1 MAASLWW
8 CVLFLGSVTQAFV
21 SPAAARS
28 TLPFLTQPHPIGV
41 RPIMDSGKVVPALLA
56 IDGNDGPPSPP
67 PEPSFPSSTPPAPPF
82 ADGSSGAPPDVPHSP
97 GEDPPETSDGGVLG
111 RLLGRFQRWRQPRA
125 GQPPGTPAP
134 PPAPTP
140 PPAAAAAAA
149 ATAADQD
156 AEESFDLLSLL
167 PLPMAKTFWREA
179 TKNFASKAV
188 QRQQGEEL
196 IKLSGELET
205 LSNSLNSKLDWNRAL
220 LVLSFAL
227 QLFSLGVFLGPT
239 GQ

>member
-1 MAASLWW
+1 MRKGCCPAGSGGLLLDTLMAASLWW

-21 SPAAARS
+21 CPAAARS

-67 PEPSFPSSTPPAPPF
+67 PEPSF
-82 ADGSSGAPPDVPHSP
+82 
-97 GEDPPETSDGGVLG
+97 
-111 RLLGRFQRWRQPRA
+111 
-125 GQPPGTPAP
+125 
-134 PPAPTP
+134 
-140 PPAAAAAAA
+140 
-149 ATAADQD
+149 
-156 AEESFDLLSLL
+156 
-167 PLPMAKTFWREA
+167 WREA

-205 LSNSLNSKLDWNRAL
+205 LSNTLNSKLDWNRAL

-227 QLFSLGVFLGPT
+227 QLFSLGVFLGRT

>member
-1 MAASLWW
+1 MLGQALLSGWLRPAAFLLDTLMAASLWW

-21 SPAAARS
+21 CPAAARS

-56 IDGNDGPPSPP
+56 IDGNDG
-67 PEPSFPSSTPPAPPF
+67 
-82 ADGSSGAPPDVPHSP
+82 
-97 GEDPPETSDGGVLG
+97 
-111 RLLGRFQRWRQPRA
+111 
-125 GQPPGTPAP
+125 
-134 PPAPTP
+134 
-140 PPAAAAAAA
+140 
-149 ATAADQD
+149 
-156 AEESFDLLSLL
+156 

-205 LSNSLNSKLDWNRAL
+205 LSNSLNSLNSKLDWNRAL

-227 QLFSLGVFLGPT
+227 QLFSLGVFLGRT

>member
-1 MAASLWW
+1 M
-8 CVLFLGSVTQAFV
+8 G
-21 SPAAARS
+21 

-56 IDGNDGPPSPP
+56 IDGNDG
-67 PEPSFPSSTPPAPPF
+67 
-82 ADGSSGAPPDVPHSP
+82 
-97 GEDPPETSDGGVLG
+97 
-111 RLLGRFQRWRQPRA
+111 
-125 GQPPGTPAP
+125 
-134 PPAPTP
+134 
-140 PPAAAAAAA
+140 
-149 ATAADQD
+149 
-156 AEESFDLLSLL
+156 

>member
-21 SPAAARS
+21 CPAAARS

-56 IDGNDGPPSPP
+56 IDGNDG
-67 PEPSFPSSTPPAPPF
+67 
-82 ADGSSGAPPDVPHSP
+82 
-97 GEDPPETSDGGVLG
+97 
-111 RLLGRFQRWRQPRA
+111 
-125 GQPPGTPAP
+125 
-134 PPAPTP
+134 
-140 PPAAAAAAA
+140 
-149 ATAADQD
+149 
-156 AEESFDLLSLL
+156 

-205 LSNSLNSKLDWNRAL
+205 LSNSLGILNSKLDWNRAL

>member
-1 MAASLWW
+1 MLDTLMAASLWW
-8 CVLFLGSVTQAFV
+8 CVLFLGSITQAFV
-21 SPAAARS
+21 CPAAARS
-28 TLPFLTQPHPIGV
+28 TLPVLTQP
-41 RPIMDSGKVVPALLA
+41 RPIMDSGKVALLA

-67 PEPSFPSSTPPAPPF
+67 PAPSFPSSTPPAPPF

-111 RLLGRFQRWRQPRA
+111 RLLRRWRQPRA

-140 PPAAAAAAA
+140 PPAAAAA

-227 QLFSLGVFLGPT
+227 QLFSLGVFLGRT

>member
-1 MAASLWW
+1 MLGQALLSGWLRPAAFLLDTLMAASLWW

-21 SPAAARS
+21 CPAAARS

-56 IDGNDGPPSPP
+56 IDGNDGP
-67 PEPSFPSSTPPAPPF
+67 
-82 ADGSSGAPPDVPHSP
+82 
-97 GEDPPETSDGGVLG
+97 
-111 RLLGRFQRWRQPRA
+111 
-125 GQPPGTPAP
+125 
-134 PPAPTP
+134 
-140 PPAAAAAAA
+140 
-149 ATAADQD
+149 
-156 AEESFDLLSLL
+156 
-167 PLPMAKTFWREA
+167 LPMAKTFWREA

-205 LSNSLNSKLDWNRAL
+205 LSNTLNSKLDWNRAL

>member
-1 MAASLWW
+1 MLGQALLSGWLRPAAFLLDTLMAASLWW

-21 SPAAARS
+21 CPAAARS

-56 IDGNDGPPSPP
+56 IDGNDG
-67 PEPSFPSSTPPAPPF
+67 
-82 ADGSSGAPPDVPHSP
+82 
-97 GEDPPETSDGGVLG
+97 
-111 RLLGRFQRWRQPRA
+111 
-125 GQPPGTPAP
+125 
-134 PPAPTP
+134 
-140 PPAAAAAAA
+140 
-149 ATAADQD
+149 
-156 AEESFDLLSLL
+156 

-227 QLFSLGVFLGPT
+227 QLFSLGVFLGRT

>member
-1 MAASLWW
+1 MLGQALLSGWLRPAAFLLDTLMAASLWW

-21 SPAAARS
+21 CPAAARS

-56 IDGNDGPPSPP
+56 IDGNDGP
-67 PEPSFPSSTPPAPPF
+67 
-82 ADGSSGAPPDVPHSP
+82 
-97 GEDPPETSDGGVLG
+97 
-111 RLLGRFQRWRQPRA
+111 
-125 GQPPGTPAP
+125 
-134 PPAPTP
+134 
-140 PPAAAAAAA
+140 
-149 ATAADQD
+149 
-156 AEESFDLLSLL
+156 
-167 PLPMAKTFWREA
+167 LPMAKTFWREA

-205 LSNSLNSKLDWNRAL
+205 LSNTLNSKLDWNRAL

-227 QLFSLGVFLGPT
+227 QLFSLGVFLGRT

>member
-1 MAASLWW
+1 MLDTLMAASLWW
-8 CVLFLGSVTQAFV
+8 CVLFLDSVTQAFV
-21 SPAAARS
+21 CPAAARS
-28 TLPFLTQPHPIGV
+28 TLPVLTQP
-41 RPIMDSGKVVPALLA
+41 RPIMDSGKVALLA

-111 RLLGRFQRWRQPRA
+111 RLLRRWRQPRA

-156 AEESFDLLSLL
+156 AEESFYLLSLL

-196 IKLSGELET
+196 IKLSGELEK
-205 LSNSLNSKLDWNRAL
+205 LSGKLDAGLLLLGTL

-227 QLFSLGVFLGPT
+227 QVFSLGVFLGRT

>member
-1 MAASLWW
+1 
-8 CVLFLGSVTQAFV
+8 
-21 SPAAARS
+21 
-28 TLPFLTQPHPIGV
+28 
-41 RPIMDSGKVVPALLA
+41 MDSGKVVPALLA

-67 PEPSFPSSTPPAPPF
+67 PEPS
-82 ADGSSGAPPDVPHSP
+82 
-97 GEDPPETSDGGVLG
+97 
-111 RLLGRFQRWRQPRA
+111 
-125 GQPPGTPAP
+125 
-134 PPAPTP
+134 
-140 PPAAAAAAA
+140 
-149 ATAADQD
+149 
-156 AEESFDLLSLL
+156 
-167 PLPMAKTFWREA
+167 FWREA